1 MSTEC
6 CISLNIQMAFQSLS
20 KIHRLISLL
29 SQAEYYITWKV
40 LNKIDLCCSVKYS
53 LH

>member
-1 MSTEC
+1 MH
-6 CISLNIQMAFQSLS
+6 IYKALSLNIQMAFQYLN

-40 LNKIDLCCSVKYS
+40 LNKIDLCS
-53 LH
+53 L